1 MKVAIVAHHSRRERA
16 EALAATV
23 DADRVFMDEGSRGP
37 TPGHLEALEWANGER
52 LLTLEDDALPV
63 PGFRDKV
70 DDWVARFPDDL
81 CSLYLGTGHPRSW
94 MRKVDEQWDN
104 DSDVVTLPTLIH
116 AVCYT
121 IPPRIN
127 VVDHIDKQRPIDFAL
142 GDAWHAITG
151 RDVIYPKR
159 SLVDHD
165 DHQPSIA
172 QAHRGSRNRDPRR
185 ARLLAQ

>member
-81 CSLYLGTGHPRSW
+81 CSLYLGTGYRS
-94 MRKVDEQWDN
+94 RHILAPIEHQWSNNLDHITHK
-104 DSDVVTLPTLIH
+104 DLLH

-121 IPPRIN
+121 IPGWATNIIHAR
-127 VVDHIDKQRPIDFAL
+127 VDRRKPIDFAI
-142 GDAWHAITG
+142 GDAWRALTS
-151 RDVIYPKR
+151 RSVIYPKA

-165 DHQPSIA
+165 TMPSIVNPNY
-172 QAHRGSRNRDPRR
+172 HTPRH
-185 ARLLAQ
+185 ARKLA